1 MKQLVCIEYPGYVND
16 ISKALKTLGGE
27 AQVNATLTD
36 PLRRVRMYFQLND
49 PYYWQSLGDRFLMTD
64 LLMKVKR
71 KKQMKNGM

>member
-36 PLRRVRMYFQLND
+36 PFVSGCTFN
-49 PYYWQSLGDRFLMTD
+49 LMTHTIGR
-64 LLMKVKR
+64 VWVT
-71 KKQMKNGM
+71 GF